1 MICVSFLSSVN
12 KLSDYEKVIYIF
24 IQNIKDSL
32 KCLLILVLVTD
43 FLKTLAYFTVIAIT
57 KCLLLE
63 ACFRFVQKIPPSYY
77 LFIFLAITKSGIG

>member
-12 KLSDYEKVIYIF
+12 KLSEYEKVIYIF
-24 IQNIKDSL
+24 IQNTKDSL
-32 KCLLILVLVTD
+32 KYLLILVLVTD

-63 ACFRFVQKIPPSYY
+63 ACFRFMQKIPHLIY
-77 LFIFLAITKSGIG
+77 LFIYWQLQSHG

>member
-12 KLSDYEKVIYIF
+12 ELSDYEKVIYIV

-32 KCLLILVLVTD
+32 KYLLILVLVAD

-63 ACFRFVQKIPPSYY
+63 ACFRFMQKKFPIL
-77 LFIFLAITKSGIG
+77 LFIYFFRQLQSQG